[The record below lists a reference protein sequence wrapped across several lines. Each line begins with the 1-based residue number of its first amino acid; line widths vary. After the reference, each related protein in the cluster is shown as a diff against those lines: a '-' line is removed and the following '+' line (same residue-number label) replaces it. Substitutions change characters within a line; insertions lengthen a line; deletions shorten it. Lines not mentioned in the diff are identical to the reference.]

1 MASPIKS
8 TAGDADVPD
17 VYDYD
22 EWRALSRRLALKLP
36 NRPAL
41 RFSRA
46 LLATCAL
53 LLTAVGVLTWLGY
66 WE

>member
-1 MASPIKS
+1 
-8 TAGDADVPD
+8 
-17 VYDYD
+17 VYDHD
-22 EWRALSRRLALKLP
+22 DWRALGRRLALKLP

-41 RFSRA
+41 RFSRP
-46 LLATCAL
+46 LLVTCAL